1 MTLKKKLTTKEK
13 IDLMKEVNKIVV
25 DYLMEQKDICEDAL
39 KAYEPLPI
47 QDSDPEV
54 RRMRETEAI
63 KLRDRS
69 SELKRHIAVIKRM
82 VPNG

>member
-1 MTLKKKLTTKEK
+1 MTSKKNLTSKEK
-13 IDLMKEVNKIVV
+13 IALMKEVNKIIVS
-25 DYLMEQKDICEDAL
+25 YLEEQKTICEDAL

-47 QDSDPEV
+47 QDSDAEV

-63 KLRDRS
+63 KLRDRA

-82 VPNG
+82 VPNA